1 MERVTHSHSHTLA
14 PGPAVVDPL
23 PAKIVVGLLIAIG
36 AAVVLGAIVLWPSRQ
51 HVDVPMPFQNAT
63 GGAVTTQAAHVLSS
77 GLGDCGSPSVSQVLT
92 TAPQPAP
99 PGAGRC
105 VLTQVAIDSGPN
117 AGANTLLESSPGPG
131 QPKFAAGDR
140 IRLVRQ
146 VDEQGATSYAFYD
159 FERGWALVWLAVA
172 FAVVIVAV
180 ARWRGLLALVGVMVA
195 FLVLVVFLLPALRDG
210 APAIPVALVASAAI
224 LYAVIYLAHG
234 VNLRTSAALL
244 GTLSSLLLAAGLSWA
259 AIQLAQLTGLS
270 DEQNATVSAFLG
282 SVSISGLLLAGFI
295 IGSLGVLN
303 DVTVTQASTVFE
315 LAQLGD
321 NSSRRAIFGSAIRV
335 GRDHI
340 ASTVY
345 TLVLAYAGSSLPLL
359 LLFSVANRS
368 LTDVLTGE
376 SVAVEIARSAVGG
389 IALAL
394 SVPLTTAIAAVLAKP
409 TETGS
414 APTAP
419 ANSHRSRT

>member
-1 MERVTHSHSHTLA
+1 MTHSHTHSHSLS
-14 PGPAVVDPL
+14 GPAPVEAL
-23 PAKIVVGLLIAIG
+23 PARIVVGLLVAIG
-36 AAVVLGAIVLWPSRQ
+36 LAVLAGAVALWPSRE
-51 HVDVPMPFQNAT
+51 HVDIPMPFQNAA
-63 GGAVTTQAAHVLSS
+63 GGAVSTQAGHVLSS
-77 GLGDCGSPSVSQVLT
+77 GLGDCGSPSVGQVLT

-131 QPKFAAGDR
+131 QPKFAVGDHL
-140 IRLVRQ
+140 RLVRQ
-146 VDEQGATSYAFYD
+146 VDDQGATSYAFYD
-159 FERGWALVWLAVA
+159 FERGWSLVALAVA

-180 ARWRGLLALVGVMVA
+180 ARWRGLLALVGIVVA
-195 FLVLVVFLLPALRDG
+195 FAVLVEFLLPALRDG

-234 VNLRTSAALL
+234 VSLRTSAALL
-244 GTLSSLLLAAGLSWA
+244 GTLTALLLAAGLSWA
-259 AIQLAQLTGLS
+259 AIQLAHLTGLS
-270 DEQNATVSAFLG
+270 DDQNATVSAYLG
-282 SVSISGLLLAGFI
+282 NVSISGLLLAGFI

-315 LAQLGD
+315 LAHLGG
-321 NSSRRAIFGSAIRV
+321 SRRAIFLGAIRV

-368 LTDVLTGE
+368 LTDVLTSE
-376 SVAVEIARSAVGG
+376 SVAIEIARSAVGG
-389 IALAL
+389 VALAL
-394 SVPLTTAIAAVLAKP
+394 SVPLTTAIAAALARP
-409 TETGS
+409 SEIGS

-419 ANSHRSRT
+419 ADSRRTRT

>member
-1 MERVTHSHSHTLA
+1 MTHSHSHSHNLSS
-14 PGPAVVDPL
+14 GPSSLDPL
-23 PAKIVVGLLIAIG
+23 PAKIVVGLLAAIAV
-36 AAVVLGAIVLWPSRQ
+36 AVVAGAVWLWPSRQ
-51 HVDVPMPFQNAT
+51 HVDIPMPYQNAA
-63 GGAVTTQAAHVLSS
+63 GGAVGTQRGHVLSS
-77 GLGDCGSPSVSQVLT
+77 GLGDCGSPSASQVLT
-92 TAPQPAP
+92 TAPRPAT

-105 VLTQVAIDSGPN
+105 VLTLVAIDSGPN
-117 AGANTLLESSPGPG
+117 AGANTLLEFSPGPG
-131 QPKFAAGDR
+131 QPQLAAGDH
-140 IRLVRQ
+140 IRLIRA
-146 VDEQGATSYAFYD
+146 VDAQGSTTYAFYD
-159 FERGWALVWLAVA
+159 FERGWPLIALTLA
-172 FAVVIVAV
+172 FAVVVVAV
-180 ARWRGLLALVGVMVA
+180 ARWRGLLALVGIVAA

-210 APAIPVALVASAAI
+210 APAVPVALVASAAI

-259 AIQLAQLTGLS
+259 AIDLAHLTGLS
-270 DEQNATVSAFLG
+270 DEQNAQVAAFLG
-282 SVSISGLLLAGFI
+282 NVSISGLLLAGFI

-315 LAQLGD
+315 LAHFSE
-321 NSSRRAIFGSAIRV
+321 NTSRRAVFLGAMRV

-368 LTDVLTGE
+368 LGDVLMSE
-376 SVAVEIARSAVGG
+376 SVAIELVRSAVGG
-389 IALAL
+389 IGLAL

-409 TETGS
+409 AEISSVPAVSAGS
-414 APTAP
+414 
-419 ANSHRSRT
+419 HHSRT